1 MYDQCGLFWS
11 PLIAK
16 CQDPEIRIMFRCC
29 SVYIVTVRNDFPR
42 GINKMLVLRMYIRC
56 ICIYL
61 KTSLVVS
68 VFSVKMCNILNDKV
82 IVIARRGTLASHSKV
97 RTIDETP
104 LRHTVIQQLSSLVTC
119 SVLYFICLRYIST
132 VYTCVQ
138 QILDYCIMLKHFR
151 QGLKYVQF

>member
-56 ICIYL
+56 ILYLFENIFSCIGFFCEN
-61 KTSLVVS
+61 V
-68 VFSVKMCNILNDKV
+68 
-82 IVIARRGTLASHSKV
+82 
-97 RTIDETP
+97 
-104 LRHTVIQQLSSLVTC
+104 Q
-119 SVLYFICLRYIST
+119 YIE
-132 VYTCVQ
+132 
-138 QILDYCIMLKHFR
+138 
-151 QGLKYVQF
+151 